1 MNIKNYIFRMKPLV
15 GSNDSY
21 SKDICSTAGVNDDT
35 RALYTIQY
43 NEGERILDVEI
54 VQSIILQYCF
64 YCCLRDE
71 NNDYDSFPI
80 ELPEMLKKDHS
91 MIISVLFSLLAI
103 NCRFPHTTQSPMSVA
118 LKLR

>member
-1 MNIKNYIFRMKPLV
+1 MKSIV
-15 GSNDSY
+15 GCNFSY

-43 NEGERILDVEI
+43 NEIKIFLDVEI

-80 ELPEMLKKDHS
+80 ELPEMLKKDHK

-103 NCRFPHTTQSPMSVA
+103 NCRFPHTTQSPMSMT

>member
-1 MNIKNYIFRMKPLV
+1 MNIKFHIFIMKLV
-15 GSNDSY
+15 VGIYFVY

-35 RALYTIQY
+35 RALYTVQY
-43 NEGERILDVEI
+43 NESERILDVEI

-71 NNDYDSFPI
+71 NNDYESFPI

>member
-1 MNIKNYIFRMKPLV
+1 MKPIV
-15 GSNDSY
+15 GCNFSY

-64 YCCLRDE
+64 YCCLCDK
-71 NNDYDSFPI
+71 NNDYDLFPI
-80 ELPEMLKKDHS
+80 ELPEILKKDHS
-91 MIISVLFSLLAI
+91 IIISVFLSLLAM
-103 NCRFPHTTQSPMSVA
+103 NCRFLHTTLSPMSVA

>member
-1 MNIKNYIFRMKPLV
+1 MKPLV

-35 RALYTIQY
+35 RALYTVQY
-43 NEGERILDVEI
+43 NESERILDVEI

-91 MIISVLFSLLAI
+91 MIISVLLSILAVI
-103 NCRFPHTTQSPMSVA
+103 YRFPHTTQSLMSAV